1 MEEFPDMGAFLE
13 HVSLVMEANDADTSE
28 RVSLMTLHA
37 AKGHEFDTVF
47 LPGWEEGL
55 FPSPRSLDESGQ
67 AGLEEER
74 RLAHV
79 GLTRARR
86 RAKIYFSSN
95 RRIHGMWNA
104 TVPSRFIDDLPEAAV
119 EVTEAPANFSY
130 GPSRFDRMQQP
141 FASSSYG
148 TPGWQ
153 RAQANRAAMG
163 EGGSRDTS
171 FGMGDDEGGRGGR
184 GDRGGFEDAGGGDTP
199 FPGVR
204 RGWGSGAGGAGAAFG
219 SARREGKPPRGPV
232 LIEGELVAKSTGT
245 PSAYAIG
252 ARVFHQ
258 KFGPGTVAGVD
269 GNKLTVDFDKAG
281 RKMVLD
287 SFVQG
292 AG

>member
-1 MEEFPDMGAFLE
+1 
-13 HVSLVMEANDADTSE
+13 
-28 RVSLMTLHA
+28 
-37 AKGHEFDTVF
+37 
-47 LPGWEEGL
+47 
-55 FPSPRSLDESGQ
+55 
-67 AGLEEER
+67 
-74 RLAHV
+74 
-79 GLTRARR
+79 
-86 RAKIYFSSN
+86 
-95 RRIHGMWNA
+95 
-104 TVPSRFIDDLPEAAV
+104 
-119 EVTEAPANFSY
+119 
-130 GPSRFDRMQQP
+130 
-141 FASSSYG
+141 
-148 TPGWQ
+148 
-153 RAQANRAAMG
+153 MG

-171 FGMGDDEGGRGGR
+171 FGMGEDEGGRGGR

-204 RGWGSGAGGAGAAFG
+204 RGWGSGAGGAGALRQRPP
-219 SARREGKPPRGPV
+219 RRQAARGPV

-245 PSAYAIG
+245 PSAFAIG